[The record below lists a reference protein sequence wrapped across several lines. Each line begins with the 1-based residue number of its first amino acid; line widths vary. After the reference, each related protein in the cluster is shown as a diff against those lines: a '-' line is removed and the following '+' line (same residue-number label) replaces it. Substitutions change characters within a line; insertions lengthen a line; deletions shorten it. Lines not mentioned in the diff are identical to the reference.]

1 MNDFILRTRTP
12 LLCALWAVAA
22 IATFAS
28 VSSGSLTGYASYTI
42 GIASV
47 YTVVVLSVSLLA
59 GWAGAWSVAHPAFLA
74 IGAYACAY
82 GSQEGWSLE
91 KCIVVAVGV
100 CSVLGVALGFVGSR
114 FNVLYIALLT
124 LAFTLVTIEVVQASK
139 PITGGDQGTAV
150 LPLSSVAGT
159 INPGGLDASGLAVL
173 FLGLMLILATV
184 ARSTDLRMRMVAAKT
199 EPLVSRTLGISPEAQ
214 MSLAFAVSASTTG
227 VAGVM
232 LATMTGFVSPE
243 TFSLVLA
250 INLIAAAVL
259 GGAGSIAGA
268 VLGGAFLTYAPDIS
282 RSVSVDQPFLIGG
295 LLIVVLI
302 VLPNGVVPTL
312 SDLVT
317 RLLPRSQRGSSM
329 VHEAEGAAD
338 VAAGEDGLGSLDSHV
353 PGQAED
359 VVLELDGLGVAFGG
373 LQAVKDVSLTVS
385 RGEVLAVI
393 GPNGAGKTTMLN
405 AVSGLTMGG
414 KVDGEVRVGGR
425 TLTGVRATR
434 RRGHGLGRT
443 FQHAELFSEL
453 TVTENVL
460 ATSRFGGRGQR
471 VRVRTLL
478 RLVGLEHV
486 AHATP
491 SSLPFGLQ
499 KRVDLARALAEQPQL
514 LLLDEPFGGL
524 DADERH
530 LFARRIR
537 EVSAMGTSVVII
549 DHVLEDLL
557 KVADK
562 AVAFDYGGLI
572 AQGTPTQ
579 VLEDPAV
586 RASYLG
592 LTDRAA
598 RPVLS
603 VREPGAPAI
612 SLKDVGHHYRGV
624 SAVSGVDL
632 EVRRGTVVGIVGA
645 NGAGKST
652 LGRILHG
659 SLSPSEGVRL
669 ALPDGKS
676 SAPRISL
683 VPEGRGLLRTLT
695 IKENLEVAGY
705 ASGLRGKALRSQL
718 EESMQWLPQ
727 RVADRRSVSAA
738 ALSGGE
744 QQLVAIARSL
754 MVRPDVVILDEPAL
768 GLSPAMVDEVY
779 AKVAAMVNSGVTAVL
794 LDQLLSR
801 ALQACSTVHIL
812 RDGAIVETGNQS
824 MKGFAERA
832 ERAYF
837 GDDHSATDEDQV
849 SLV

>member
-1 MNDFILRTRTP
+1 M
-12 LLCALWAVAA
+12 CVVWAATAIVVFAA
-22 IATFAS
+22 IT
-28 VSSGSLTGYASYTI
+28 SGSLTGYAAYTI

-47 YTVVVLSVSLLA
+47 YAVVVLSVSLLA

-74 IGAYACAY
+74 IGAYGCAY
-82 GSQEGWSLE
+82 GSQQGWSLE
-91 KCIVVAVGV
+91 KCSLVAAAV
-100 CSVLGVALGFVGSR
+100 CAVLGVLLGFTGSR

-124 LAFTLVTIEVVQASK
+124 LAFTLVTLEVVQAWK
-139 PITGGDQGTAV
+139 DVTGGDQGTVV
-150 LPLSSVAGT
+150 LPLESIIGT
-159 INPGGLDASGLAVL
+159 IHPGGLNASGLVVL
-173 FLGLMLILATV
+173 FLGATLVFATV
-184 ARSTDLRMRMVAAKT
+184 ARATALRMRMSAAKT

-214 MSLAFAVSASTTG
+214 MALAFAVSAATTG
-227 VAGVM
+227 VAGVL
-232 LATMTGFVSPE
+232 LATVTGFVSPE

-268 VLGGAFLTYAPDIS
+268 VVGGAFLTYAPDIS
-282 RSVSVDQPFLIGG
+282 RAVSLDQPFLIGG
-295 LLIVVLI
+295 LLIIVLI
-302 VLPNGVVPTL
+302 VLPNGVIPTV
-312 SDLVT
+312 SGFVVG
-317 RLLPRSQRGSSM
+317 RLLRSRRAGTK
-329 VHEAEGAAD
+329 VVDALGAAAGPGPD
-338 VAAGEDGLGSLDSHV
+338 DGLTSLDARVPGEDGD
-353 PGQAED
+353 E
-359 VVLELDGLGVAFGG
+359 VLELRGLGVAFGG
-373 LQAVKDVSLTVS
+373 LQAVNDVTLTVG

-414 KVDGEVRVGGR
+414 KATGDVLVGGQR
-425 TLTGVRATR
+425 LTGVRSTR
-434 RRGHGLGRT
+434 RRSHGLGRT

-453 TVTENVL
+453 TVAENVL
-460 ATSRFGGRGQR
+460 ATSRLPGRKQR
-471 VRVRTLL
+471 KRVQTLL

-499 KRVDLARALAEQPQL
+499 KRVDLARALAEQPRL

-537 EVSAMGTSVVII
+537 ELSSMGTSVVII
-549 DHVLEDLL
+549 DHVLEDLF
-557 KVADK
+557 KVADR

-572 AQGTPTQ
+572 AQGTPRQ
-579 VLEDPAV
+579 VLDDPAV

-592 LTDRAA
+592 LADGAA

-603 VREPGAPAI
+603 VQKPGKPI
-612 SLKDVGHHYRGV
+612 IKLDGIGHHYRGV
-624 SAVSGVDL
+624 SAVSAIDL
-632 EVRRGTVVGIVGA
+632 EVLRGSVVGIVGA

-659 SLSPSEGVRL
+659 SLTPSEGVRH
-669 ALPDGKS
+669 ATVGDGS
-676 SAPRISL
+676 GPRISL
-683 VPEGRGLLRTLT
+683 VPEGRGLLRSLS

-705 ASGLRGKALRSQL
+705 AAGLRGRALRAQL
-718 EESMQWLPQ
+718 DESMQWLPQ
-727 RVADRRSVSAA
+727 RVADRRSVTAA

-744 QQLVAIARSL
+744 QQLVAIARAL
-754 MVRPDVVILDEPAL
+754 MARPDVVILDEPAL
-768 GLSPAMVDEVY
+768 GLSPVMVEEVY
-779 AKVAAMVNSGVTAVL
+779 AKVATMVDSGVTAIL

-812 RDGAIVETGNQS
+812 RDGRLVATGNQALE
-824 MKGFAERA
+824 GFAKRA

-837 GDDHSATDEDQV
+837 GEQHAAQEVDRVT
-849 SLV
+849 LG